1 MPTVC
6 NPVLTCVQ
14 QAGIGEAVVLNISY
28 EVTFSPI
35 ERYLAAHGLSFE
47 EHITIVGEDPGSGGE
62 LVLHVLPTEQIWVSD
77 GLEPVAVVRRRNLT
91 VPRNSLREDGWPFND
106 EIDARIEV
114 VAVGMPLPVTSVTTR
129 EISLAATI

>member
-14 QAGIGEAVVLNISY
+14 RAGFDETVVLNISY

-47 EHITIVGEDPGSGGE
+47 ELITIVGEDPGVGGD

-77 GLEPVAVVRRRNLT
+77 GPEPAAITRRRKLT

-106 EIDARIEV
+106 EIDARIDV